1 MNHLAN
7 FLHYNPL
14 KLKLKV
20 FFISLYYCYG
30 NLLCHER
37 GFFCSAT
44 LERLCDTITRN
55 STTGPSKNKWLN
67 RYAHQA
73 HKILDKELPV
83 ISIIFFFCDRRHF
96 YQTITKVS
104 VGVSLCCLLD
114 DLFRNN
120 VRGTIEK
127 ITTDLD

>member
-1 MNHLAN
+1 MSHSAN
-7 FLHYNPL
+7 CLHYKPL
-14 KLKLKV
+14 KLQLKV

-37 GFFCSAT
+37 GLFCSAM
-44 LERLCDTITRN
+44 LERLFDAITRN
-55 STTGPSKNKWLN
+55 SSTGPSKNKWLN
-67 RYAHQA
+67 RYAHHV
-73 HKILDKELPV
+73 HKILDQQLQV

-104 VGVSLCCLLD
+104 VGVSLCCLLN

-120 VRGTIEK
+120 VRGMIEK